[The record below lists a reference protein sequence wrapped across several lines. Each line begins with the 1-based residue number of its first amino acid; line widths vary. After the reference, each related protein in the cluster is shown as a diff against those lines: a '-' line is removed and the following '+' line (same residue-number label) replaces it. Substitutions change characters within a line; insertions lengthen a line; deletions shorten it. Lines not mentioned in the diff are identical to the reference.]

1 MRVHAYQKSEHSSR
15 CQLSSRPIVAFV
27 SQGMGEEGQGSW
39 RTVTRRKSAQIERL
53 NRSWRSGGRVI
64 EGDHANEEVREHLNM
79 PRPEEIE
86 LKVGKYDEEM
96 I

>member
-1 MRVHAYQKSEHSSR
+1 
-15 CQLSSRPIVAFV
+15 
-27 SQGMGEEGQGSW
+27 
-39 RTVTRRKSAQIERL
+39 L